1 MIDLRELRDADIAQ
15 ILQWPA
21 YTGDME
27 QMDYALRDQGW
38 LEEFR
43 AKPDVALYAAV
54 AGDELIGFSILAK
67 TGTAEAEFR
76 IALRAD
82 RTGQGLG
89 GTMSS
94 LTLQK
99 GFAELELSRIH
110 LIVRK
115 NNLRGIRLYQR
126 LGFTTSGE
134 CLKEI
139 QGVMVDFLA
148 MEIRKQDL
156 KQLNEGEESCR
167 TISAEH

>member
-1 MIDLRELRDADIAQ
+1 MIRLRELRDSDMAEIRE
-15 ILQWPA
+15 WPA
-21 YTGDME
+21 YSGDME
-27 QMDYALRDQGW
+27 QMDYALRDGGW

-43 AKPDVALYAAV
+43 NKPEVGCYAAV
-54 AGDELIGFSILAK
+54 DGDELIGFSILAG
-67 TGTAEAEFR
+67 TGPAEAEFR

-89 GTMSS
+89 GAVTS

-99 GFAELELSRIH
+99 GFAEPGLSRIH

-115 NNLRGIRLYQR
+115 NNMRGIRLYQR

-139 QGVMVDFLA
+139 QGIMVDFLA

-156 KQLNEGEESCR
+156 KQLNEREESCR